1 MGPQTKAPK
10 SKSRFSFCGLIRIR
24 ITHNGKFYSSLESEG
39 HSPASLGKKG
49 ENLLCSAVSVLV
61 QTLYLHLLQSGK
73 VKPAEIQDG
82 YFRFEVLVQQDVLI
96 QNSFDLILSGL
107 KNLKDQYPKE
117 IELIGVPENGT

>member
-1 MGPQTKAPK
+1 M
-10 SKSRFSFCGLIRIR
+10 IRIR
-24 ITHNGKFYSSLESEG
+24 ITRLGEFYSSLESEG

-61 QTLYLHLLQSGK
+61 QTLYLHLYQSGK
-73 VKPAEIQDG
+73 AKPAEIRDG
-82 YFRFEVLVQQDVLI
+82 YLRFEVLEQDALI

>member
-1 MGPQTKAPK
+1 M
-10 SKSRFSFCGLIRIR
+10 IRIR
-24 ITHNGKFYSSLESEG
+24 ITRLREFYSSLESEG
-39 HSPASLGKKG
+39 HSPASLGTKG

-73 VKPAEIQDG
+73 AKPAEIRDG
-82 YFRFEVLVQQDVLI
+82 YLRFEVLGQDALI

-107 KNLKDQYPKE
+107 KNLKSQYPKE

>member
-1 MGPQTKAPK
+1 M
-10 SKSRFSFCGLIRIR
+10 IRIR
-24 ITHNGKFYSSLESEG
+24 ITRFGEFYSSLESEG
-39 HSPASLGKKG
+39 HSPVSLGKKG

-73 VKPAEIQDG
+73 VKPAEIADG
-82 YFRFEVLVQQDVLI
+82 YLRFEVLGQDVLI

-117 IELIGVPENGT
+117 IELIGD

>member
-1 MGPQTKAPK
+1 M
-10 SKSRFSFCGLIRIR
+10 IRIR
-24 ITHNGKFYSSLESEG
+24 ITRFGEFYSSLESEG

-73 VKPAEIQDG
+73 VKPAEIADG
-82 YFRFEVLVQQDVLI
+82 YLRFEVLGQDALI

-107 KNLKDQYPKE
+107 KNLKGQYPKE
-117 IELIGVPENGT
+117 IELIGVLENGT

>member
-10 SKSRFSFCGLIRIR
+10 SKSRFSFRSLIRIR
-24 ITHNGKFYSSLESEG
+24 IIHNGKFYSSLESEG
-39 HSPASLGKKG
+39 HSPTYLGKKG

-61 QTLYLHLLQSGK
+61 QTLYLYLLQSGK
-73 VKPAEIQDG
+73 VRPAEIRDG
-82 YFRFEVLVQQDVLI
+82 YLRFEVLAEQDALI

>member
-1 MGPQTKAPK
+1 M
-10 SKSRFSFCGLIRIR
+10 IRIR